1 MDSNRGKILSYSTV
15 QQIWQI
21 IEQTQTYHLLELN
34 DSELLEQVSQQLE
47 TNLRLNADELN
58 LARNYIQSKISLIRD
73 LADSRLAAA

>member
-1 MDSNRGKILSYSTV
+1 MSYSTV